1 MLALILEIIS
11 LIPRVIALFPELR
24 GVGDDIAAT
33 IDSILESGE
42 DRLEELKDLRI
53 LVLAMVDEGRQPTLA
68 ELEALRRA
76 DDASFARLRAAIES
90 RTSES

>member
-24 GVGDDIAAT
+24 GLGDDIAAT

-42 DRLEELKDLRI
+42 NRLEELRDLRA
-53 LVLAMVDEGRQPTLA
+53 LVLTMVQEGRQPTVA
-68 ELEALRRA
+68 ELEALRRQ
-76 DDASFARLRAAIES
+76 DDANFARLKAAIEA
-90 RTSES
+90 RAT